1 MRLIMH
7 HTDKEKLMNKI
18 DELESSAVETLCDL
32 IAINSVGPKNDGPG
46 EADKAAYLESLLTE
60 LGFEDIENYPAP
72 DERVSGGSRPNIVAR
87 VPGQD
92 RDRTFWIIAH
102 MDVVPEGDRK
112 KWDTDPFRAVV
123 KDGRVFGR
131 GSEDNLQGL
140 VSGLTMARAFL
151 EAGIRPPVDISLAF
165 VSDEETGSAYG
176 LGYLLQKHAHLFKKD
191 DLIIIPDAGEPDGSM
206 IEIAEKSILWLK
218 IKTLGKQVHASV
230 PQQGINAFKAA
241 AHLVVALDQLHQQFP
256 DKNELFDP
264 PISTFEPTK
273 KEANVPNIN
282 TIPGEDVFYLDC
294 RILPEY
300 SIEQVMAF
308 VRLLCDEVQDK
319 FRVTIELSTEQKEQA
334 APATDI
340 GAPVIGLL
348 RQAIRT
354 VYKIEPRPQG
364 IGGGT
369 VAALLRKKG
378 YPVVVWSKI
387 DDMAHQPNE
396 YCRIENLV
404 GDAKVFAL
412 AVSGA

>member
-1 MRLIMH
+1 MH
-7 HTDKEKLMNKI
+7 HSDKEKLINKI
-18 DELESSAVETLCDL
+18 DALQSAAVETLCDL
-32 IAINSVGPKNDGPG
+32 IAINSVGPKNNGPG
-46 EADKAAYLESLLTE
+46 EADKAAYLKSLLTE

-72 DERVSGGSRPNIVAR
+72 DERVSGGIRPNMIAR
-87 VPGQD
+87 IPGKD
-92 RDRTFWIIAH
+92 PDRTFWIIAH
-102 MDVVPEGDRK
+102 MDVVPEGDRN
-112 KWDTDPFRAVV
+112 KWDTDPFRAEV
-123 KDGRVFGR
+123 KEGKVFGR

-151 EAGIRPPVDISLAF
+151 ETGIRPPVNIALAF
-165 VSDEETGSAYG
+165 VSDEETGSAFG
-176 LGYLLQKHAHLFKKD
+176 LGYLMQHHAHLFAKD

-241 AHLVVALDQLHQQFP
+241 AQLVVELDRLHQKFSK
-256 DKNELFDP
+256 KNALFDP

-282 TIPGEDVFYLDC
+282 TIPGEDIFYLDC

-300 SIEQVMAF
+300 STEEVMAF
-308 VRLLCDEVQDK
+308 VRIVCDEVQEK
-319 FRVTIELSTEQKEQA
+319 FKVVIELSAEQKEQA
-334 APATDI
+334 APATDLQ
-340 GAPVIGLL
+340 APVIGLL
-348 RQAIRT
+348 SQAIRT
-354 VYKIEPRPQG
+354 VYEIEPRPQG

-369 VAALLRKKG
+369 VAALLRKRG
-378 YPVVVWSKI
+378 YPAVVWSKI

-396 YCRIENLV
+396 YCRIDNLA

-412 AVSGA
+412 TVLGA